1 MFYNYS
7 EIRKRIN
14 EIKKE
19 LAEIGIKEKTFP
31 KGELICAKNGNRYKW
46 YVTNDKKPKYL
57 SKKETKL
64 AEELAVKKYYE
75 SRKHELLAELKAC
88 EAYKSA
94 AQKYINPQSD
104 KIIEHEEYQ
113 KLLGRRVRNINK
125 EVKNWAEMEYE
136 GNSNYK
142 DKLIVRA
149 TNGRY
154 VRSKSEAVID
164 KVLYREGIPF
174 RYEDKLVFGNVVMY
188 PDFTIRHPD
197 TGKVY
202 YWEHFG
208 MMDNQEYVE
217 HACKKI
223 KQYCDNGIVPSVN
236 LIMTYETKEYPFSI
250 EDAEQVVRKYFS
262 T

>member
-1 MFYNYS
+1 MFYNYR
-7 EIRKRIN
+7 EITKRIN
-14 EIKKE
+14 EIKME
-19 LAEIGIKEKTFP
+19 LEEINIKEKTFP
-31 KGELICAKNGNRYKW
+31 KGELICAKNGSRYKW

-57 SKKETKL
+57 SKKEIKL

-75 SRKHELLAELKAC
+75 LRKYELQEELKAC
-88 EAYKSA
+88 REYELK
-94 AQKYINPQSD
+94 AQKHIISQSD
-104 KIIEHEEYQ
+104 KIIEHDEYQ
-113 KLLGRRVRNINK
+113 KLMGSRVRDVNK
-125 EVKNWAEMEYE
+125 EVKKWAEAEYE
-136 GNSNYK
+136 GNSSYK
-142 DKLIVRA
+142 EKLIVRA
-149 TNGRY
+149 ANGRY

-164 KVLYREGIPF
+164 KVLHREGIPF
-174 RYEDKLVFGNVVMY
+174 RYEDKLVLGNVVMY

-223 KQYCDNGIVPSVN
+223 KQYCDNGIVPSIN